1 MDSLQKRQN
10 VYKLEKDDIRMK
22 QNILNKKRNFWQEH
36 KFLTIVQ
43 RVVYARC
50 LCFYKLWFR

>member
-22 QNILNKKRNFWQEH
+22 QNILNKKETFGKNINF
-36 KFLTIVQ
+36 
-43 RVVYARC
+43 
-50 LCFYKLWFR
+50 